1 MKSEETLGA
10 KEEAEAGEARRR
22 REGIGLGVRDGLGVP
37 GIVLGASFLG
47 FGSLVRESGLS
58 LPFGLISTATGWA
71 LPGQLALV
79 ELYGAGA
86 GLLAV
91 TLAVALTNARLLP
104 MTISAMPL
112 LRHPDHPRPLYW
124 IAAHFIAVTGWA
136 QLMRRVPELRPEHR
150 LPYFLAL
157 TVTLWVI
164 SLLATA
170 IGWELAGQVPQPV
183 TLGLVFLNPLYFL
196 LLFLA
201 EVASRPR
208 LLALLFGA
216 GLGPLF
222 HLLTPDWGLLLSGL
236 IAGSLAFALD
246 RVLARRSHA

>member
-1 MKSEETLGA
+1 MGTHEPLDPPRQGSPA
-10 KEEAEAGEARRR
+10 KPATASASFRFGM
-22 REGIGLGVRDGLGVP
+22 REGVGVP
-37 GIVLGASFLG
+37 GIVMGASFVG

-86 GLLAV
+86 GLLAI

-112 LRHPDHPRPLYW
+112 LRHPNHASALYW
-124 IAAHFIAVTGWA
+124 IAAHFVAVTGWA
-136 QLMRRVPELRPEHR
+136 QLMRRAPMLGPEHR
-150 LPYFLAL
+150 LSYYFGL
-157 TVTLWVI
+157 TLTLWAI
-164 SLLATA
+164 SLAATA
-170 IGWELAGQVPQPV
+170 AGWELARQVPQPV

-201 EVASRPR
+201 DSGGRARM
-208 LLALLFGA
+208 LALGFGA
-216 GLGPLF
+216 ALGPLL
-222 HLLTPDWGLLLSGL
+222 HLITPDWGLLLCGL
-236 IAGSLAFALD
+236 IAGTLAFALD
-246 RVLARRSHA
+246 RAAASGRNA